1 MRALV
6 AGAGKGIGRAV
17 AERLARD
24 CEALVLMDVDA
35 EALAAAARDLAGR
48 TRVET
53 VAGSVAASADCR
65 RAAQAAEALGGLD
78 ILSHNAGIQRY
89 GTVETTSEALWDE
102 VIAVNLTGA
111 FLISKACMPLL
122 RASRG
127 AIVHMASVQGL
138 ASQAGVVAYAAA
150 KHGLVGLVH
159 AMAVDARAAWRARQ
173 RRRAGLGRHADAARL
188 RSRFAD
194 ARRGL
199 GDDQRDAPAGAL
211 GDGGGNRRG
220 RRFPRLARG
229 VLRHRRGDA
238 RRRRIAGADRRLA
251 EVGVTGRARF
261 HRSSPRSHRVNI
273 KTRPQRHSLWRL
285 HFRKDHARV
294 TRAPMFTN
302 YWAASVN
309 PLS

>member
-6 AGAGKGIGRAV
+6 TGAGKGIGRAV

-127 AIVHMASVQGL
+127 AVVHMASVQGL

-159 AMAVDARAAWRARQ
+159 AMAVDAAPHGVRVNGVAPGSVDTPMLRASIALSPTPDEVWATIN
-173 RRRAGLGRHADAARL
+173 AMHPLGRSATAAEIAEVVAFL
-188 RSRFAD
+188 AS
-194 ARRGL
+194 
-199 GDDQRDAPAGAL
+199 PAASFVTGEVMRV
-211 GDGGGNRRG
+211 DGGL
-220 RRFPRLARG
+220 LARIG
-229 VLRHRRGDA
+229 G
-238 RRRRIAGADRRLA
+238 
-251 EVGVTGRARF
+251 
-261 HRSSPRSHRVNI
+261 SPKSE
-273 KTRPQRHSLWRL
+273 
-285 HFRKDHARV
+285 
-294 TRAPMFTN
+294 
-302 YWAASVN
+302 
-309 PLS
+309 